1 MLTRAQIQR
10 FAQRHGIGVQA
21 QERDYVQCLLLFQF
35 YSRSMN
41 LVFKGGTALRIVYN
55 GNRFSEDLDFNAAA
69 PLATMKELW
78 QGVVNGLLG
87 FGMEAET
94 RNEWQSEV
102 GYSFDVSY
110 RGPLFDGRDRTK
122 GKVRV
127 DINLRPEQVETRREL
142 VSPEYDD
149 LRPFV
154 VNVISPAHLLAEK
167 IRALFTRGKARD
179 AYDVWLLSARGIELN
194 RALLEQKFAPYDIP
208 LTRERLKTALEKAQA
223 NWERDLRPLL
233 PQFVTWEDAMAVVAP
248 LLERLVTQDT

>member
-1 MLTRAQIQR
+1 MLTLTQIQR
-10 FAQRHGIGVQA
+10 FAQRHGIGAQA

-35 YSRSMN
+35 YSRSQQA
-41 LVFKGGTALRIVYN
+41 VFKGGTALRMVYN

-69 PLATMKELW
+69 PLSTIKELW
-78 QGVVNGLLG
+78 QGAVNGLRD

-122 GKVRV
+122 SKVRV
-127 DINLRPEQVETRREL
+127 DLNLRAEEVETRREL

-154 VNVISPAHLLAEK
+154 VNVISAPHLLAEK
-167 IRALFTRGKARD
+167 VRALFTRGKARD
-179 AYDVWLLSARGIELN
+179 AYDIWLLSARGIELT
-194 RALLEQKFAPYDIP
+194 RALLEQKFASENIP
-208 LTRERLKTALEKAQA
+208 ITRERLKTSLEKAQTD
-223 NWERDLRPLL
+223 WERDLRPLL
-233 PQFVTWEDAMAVVAP
+233 PQFVTWEDAIAVVAP
-248 LLERLVTQDT
+248 LLERLVT